1 MIYSCNAYM
10 YHYLYVGTC
19 RIKRMRCGVCQ
30 NCLSKDCGKCKY
42 CVDKPKFGGAGRLRQ
57 SCVAKKCQNMQIKGL
72 KFFYLLYI
80 YLKLCNILANTI
92 STKMTNELPSTQ
104 KNQPQATAGQRK
116 SSPILI
122 DDEAV
127 KAKTGIVMSL
137 IAMLKIM

>member
-1 MIYSCNAYM
+1 
-10 YHYLYVGTC
+10 
-19 RIKRMRCGVCQ
+19 
-30 NCLSKDCGKCKY
+30 
-42 CVDKPKFGGAGRLRQ
+42 
-57 SCVAKKCQNMQIKGL
+57 MQIKGL

-104 KNQPQATAGQRK
+104 KNQPQVTAGQRK